1 MKLTAFF
8 RDDSGAVTVDWVVMT
23 AAAVGLGIAGT
34 AAVSTGTE
42 NLSEDVAT
50 VATDYEISTS
60 FGASVDY
67 SDWTALNP
75 GIVPSYTE
83 WMAGFTDENLLAHM
97 NNMEQYADVEQGA
110 GHPYET
116 YHDEYY
122 IAREEAASRG
132 LL

>member
-1 MKLTAFF
+1 MRTKFWK
-8 RDDSGAVTVDWVVMT
+8 DESGAVTVDWVVMT
-23 AAAVGLGIAGT
+23 SAAVGLGL
-34 AAVSTGTE
+34 AA
-42 NLSEDVAT
+42 AT
-50 VATDYEISTS
+50 VVSNGAENTSSDISGVASEYQISTA
-60 FGASVDY
+60 FGSATDY

-83 WMAGFTDENLLAHM
+83 WMSGFADDQLLAHM
-97 NNMEQYADVEQGA
+97 NNMEQYADTEAGA